1 MKTVKVEMSEKS
13 KSLPQRIVEKRTMSN
28 ADFIEIHGSGTLRD
42 NKNLGFVWSIQG
54 LSERVAYTFGYGFG
68 AFKSHNVVFNDSISE
83 CDETAYTMAG
93 RWFKAYQAKKL
104 FEEDYFEIKYVII
117 KDDTDK
123 KVWEGIG
130 VIVRETS
137 ATFIP
142 DNTIII
148 ARIARFDPVK
158 QAWEQPVN
166 FA

>member
-1 MKTVKVEMSEKS
+1 MKTVKVEMLEKS
-13 KSLPQRIVEKRTMSN
+13 KALPSRIVEKRTMSN
-28 ADFIEIHGSGTLRD
+28 SEFIEMHGSGTLRD
-42 NKNLGFVWSIQG
+42 NKNLGFVWSIQN
-54 LSERVAYTFGYGFG
+54 LSERIAYTFGYGFG
-68 AFKSHNVVFNDSISE
+68 AYKSHNVVFNDSISE

-117 KDDTDK
+117 KDDNDK

-130 VIVRETS
+130 VIIRETS

-142 DNTIII
+142 DNTIVI
-148 ARIARFDPVK
+148 AKVARFDPEK
-158 QAWEQPVN
+158 QVWEAPVN